1 MKEKNK
7 MSKESLLKEADLQ
20 NKALKIIQKWLYIA
34 IAISTMGAAITYYG
48 FRGEQKVMLVFGII
62 IIVIGTLAAMI
73 INFGMRNGRRNVER
87 ILRAI
92 ENN

>member
-7 MSKESLLKEADLQ
+7 MSRQALLREAKLQ
-20 NKALKIIQKWLYIA
+20 NNALKLIQKWLYIA
-34 IAISTMGAAITYYG
+34 IAISTMGVAITYYG
-48 FRGEQKVMLVFGII
+48 FRGEQKVAFVFGII
-62 IIVIGTLAAMI
+62 IIVIGALAAII
-73 INFGMRNGRRNVER
+73 INFGMRNGRRNVEK